1 MLGIGTNRVEEWG
14 WCQEEFSPFSFTG
27 SAVYLFI
34 YPFVKMFSEEVIPV
48 RGKEDSGKKF
58 LES

>member
-1 MLGIGTNRVEEWG
+1 MEEWG
-14 WCQEEFSPFSFTG
+14 QGQEEFSSFSFTG

-48 RGKEDSGKKF
+48 MGREDSGKKF